1 MITNV
6 DKQGER
12 RVSGAVHASDPAAHT
27 VDTKALL
34 RTAFG
39 DRPESAIRVSPAAPP
54 VARWLAAVAL
64 GARGR
69 YAAATALLAGL
80 HGRRDVD
87 PAVRAHAAVTRAA
100 HLRQAG
106 GHLAARRWDGL
117 GLALATAPHGGA
129 PYRRAPH
136 GGATPGGATSIE
148 AAVGEVAPGEAGAG
162 AGGGAVGGAG
172 GAGGAGLDLAAARA
186 DALLGLAADAIG
198 LADLELADRLL
209 RLAEPAALEHPSW
222 RPGVRWHWVRAELA
236 LSRERPEPALE
247 LARRAL
253 AGARAAGAVRHEV
266 KSAIVVAVAEAGS
279 GREAEKVIA
288 DLGALSE
295 RTRQTGLWTLEWPI
309 QLLLHTLTGD
319 TDPARSTTHR
329 SQAVQIV
336 STISLHSDVIT
347 RSVLSRSPWVPDVSE
362 TKLLHLD
369 PYHPAEKRRSAHS
382 SRMECKNKP

>member
-1 MITNV
+1 MITRV
-6 DKQGER
+6 DKSGER
-12 RVSGAVHASDPAAHT
+12 RVSGASNIGT
-27 VDTKALL
+27 DTGTDTAALL
-34 RTAFG
+34 RVAFG
-39 DRPESAIRVSPAAPP
+39 GRPEAPIRVRPDAPP

-80 HGRRDVD
+80 HGQPAVD

-117 GLALATAPHGGA
+117 GLAMATAPSATAALG
-129 PYRRAPH
+129 RA
-136 GGATPGGATSIE
+136 A
-148 AAVGEVAPGEAGAG
+148 
-162 AGGGAVGGAG
+162 AG
-172 GAGGAGLDLAAARA
+172 GAAGLESADAADGAGLDLAAARV

-198 LADLELADRLL
+198 LSDLELAERLL

-236 LSRERPEPALE
+236 LSRDRPEPALE
-247 LARRAL
+247 LAHRAL

-266 KSAIVVAVAEAGS
+266 KSAIVLAVAEAGS
-279 GREAEKVIA
+279 GRETEKVIA
-288 DLGALSE
+288 DLSALSE

-309 QLLLHTLTGD
+309 QMLLASLIGD
-319 TDPARSTTHR
+319 VDPGQSTTHR
-329 SQAVQIV
+329 SRAGQIV
-336 STISLHSDVIT
+336 STISLHSDPIT
-347 RSVLSRSPWVPDVSE
+347 RSVLSRSPWVPTLAE

>member
-1 MITNV
+1 VTGTAASAATDRDTATLV
-6 DKQGER
+6 DI
-12 RVSGAVHASDPAAHT
+12 
-27 VDTKALL
+27 
-34 RTAFG
+34 AFG
-39 DRPESAIRVSPAAPP
+39 ARPEAAIRVSPEAPP

-69 YAAATALLAGL
+69 YAAAAALLAGL
-80 HGRRDVD
+80 HGQPGVD

-100 HLRQAG
+100 HLRQSG

-117 GLALATAPHGGA
+117 GLALATVPPSRSAGSTALGAVTALGAAAAGGA
-129 PYRRAPH
+129 A
-136 GGATPGGATSIE
+136 
-148 AAVGEVAPGEAGAG
+148 
-162 AGGGAVGGAG
+162 AGGGDLAG
-172 GAGGAGLDLAAARA
+172 GPSGAGLDLAAARV

-198 LADLELADRLL
+198 LSDPELAERLL

-236 LSRERPEPALE
+236 LSRDRPEPALE
-247 LARRAL
+247 LAGRAL

-266 KSAIVVAVAEAGS
+266 KSAIVLAVAEAGTGS
-279 GREAEKVIA
+279 EPEKVIA
-288 DLGALSE
+288 DLSALSE

-309 QLLLHTLTGD
+309 QLLLASLIGD
-319 TDPARSTTHR
+319 TEPVRSTTHR
-329 SQAVQIV
+329 SRAVQIV
-336 STISLHSDVIT
+336 STISLHSDSVT
-347 RSVLSRSPWVPDVSE
+347 RSVLSRSPWVPALAE

>member
-1 MITNV
+1 V
-6 DKQGER
+6 
-12 RVSGAVHASDPAAHT
+12 
-27 VDTKALL
+27 
-34 RTAFG
+34 
-39 DRPESAIRVSPAAPP
+39 
-54 VARWLAAVAL
+54 
-64 GARGR
+64 
-69 YAAATALLAGL
+69 
-80 HGRRDVD
+80 
-87 PAVRAHAAVTRAA
+87 
-100 HLRQAG
+100 
-106 GHLAARRWDGL
+106 
-117 GLALATAPHGGA
+117 
-129 PYRRAPH
+129 
-136 GGATPGGATSIE
+136 TPGGAS
-148 AAVGEVAPGEAGAG
+148 P
-162 AGGGAVGGAG
+162 
-172 GAGGAGLDLAAARA
+172 GGAGLDLAAARV

-236 LSRERPEPALE
+236 LSRDRPEPALE

-309 QLLLHTLTGD
+309 QLLLHTLIGD

-329 SQAVQIV
+329 SRAVQIV
-336 STISLHSDVIT
+336 STISLHSDAIT

-369 PYHPAEKRRSAHS
+369 PYHPPEKRRSAHS